1 MINSVLNNRLN
12 SQRNK
17 SVILNLVRMCPGIP
31 RARIAK
37 LLNLSP
43 TAITDL
49 VNDLLDQNLVT
60 EGGSSESKR
69 GRRPVK
75 LEISKGKHFF
85 LTVHFDAKSLRA
97 AVMDLN
103 GDILGYSIKKG
114 NIDDPLD
121 SRMETLNK
129 SFTEALE
136 NSGIGWDKI
145 QAIGCGISEYVDPLK
160 GLVPFGE
167 NIPSLQD
174 VPIKE
179 IIEKKYGIPCY
190 VNSSPHLLALAEK
203 YYGKARGVRNFV
215 YLNVG
220 EGISLGIFAGG
231 SLYLGENGAA
241 GEIGHIPVVADG
253 PQCNCGKVG
262 CLESVASSSKITEF
276 VLSSLNSG
284 VRSSLKEKY
293 LVDPK
298 SITAEDIAVAAENG
312 DLLAYNAIRKT
323 AGYIAKVLVSVLQV
337 LNPEMLIMGGPLFRG
352 GEVLLK
358 NIENEIKHDLLPYI
372 SNNLKI
378 EVSALDYDRSFLLGA
393 LIVISEKHWAPDMSS
408 MESEKLA
415 EEFCI

>member
-1 MINSVLNNRLN
+1 
-12 SQRNK
+12 
-17 SVILNLVRMCPGIP
+17 MCPGIP

-49 VNDLLDQNLVT
+49 VNDLMELNLVI
-60 EGGSSESKR
+60 EGGSTESKR

-75 LEISKGKHFF
+75 LEIAKGKHFF
-85 LTVHFDAKSLRA
+85 LTVHLDAKNLRA

-103 GDILGYSIKKG
+103 GEILGYSIKKG

-121 SRMETLNK
+121 IRLEILNN
-129 SFTEALE
+129 SFNEALE
-136 NSGIGWDKI
+136 KSGINWDQI
-145 QAIGCGISEYVDPLK
+145 GAIGCGISEYVDPLK

-174 VPIKE
+174 VPIKDV
-179 IIEKKYGIPCY
+179 IEKRYGKPCY

-203 YYGKARGVRNFV
+203 YYGKARGVRNFI

-220 EGISLGIFAGG
+220 EGISLGIFTDGM
-231 SLYLGENGAA
+231 LYLGENGAA

-253 PQCNCGKVG
+253 PQCNCGKEG
-262 CLESVASSSKITEF
+262 CLESVASSGKITEF
-276 VLSSLNSG
+276 VLDSLKNG
-284 VRSSLKEKY
+284 VRSSLREKY
-293 LVDPK
+293 LQDPK
-298 SITAEDIAVAAENG
+298 SISPEDISFAAEQG
-312 DLLAYNAIRKT
+312 DLLAYSAIRRT
-323 AGYIAKVLVSVLQV
+323 ANYISKVLVSVLQT

-352 GEVLLK
+352 GDILLK
-358 NIENEIKHDLLPYI
+358 HIENEIKHDLLPYI

-378 EVSALDYDRSFLLGA
+378 EVSALDYDKSFLLGA
-393 LIVISEKHWAPDMSS
+393 LIIISERHWAPDMAS
-408 MESEKLA
+408 MESEILA